1 MELFRNCLDDCGL
14 VDLGFSGPKFT
25 WTNRQDAQC
34 NVRVRLDRAV
44 ANGDF
49 TAMFEFYHVDNIITT
64 TSDHYAVAI
73 SLDSQ
78 LLMGDRPP
86 VQHNFRYEAMWRR
99 AEGYIG
105 VVENAWKAHATG
117 TRSLH
122 ETWSVLNHVSGA
134 LKEWSK
140 EAFGSV

>member
-1 MELFRNCLDDCGL
+1 ML
-14 VDLGFSGPKFT
+14 
-25 WTNRQDAQC
+25 
-34 NVRVRLDRAV
+34 
-44 ANGDF
+44 
-49 TAMFEFYHVDNIITT
+49 EFYHVENIITT

-78 LLMGDRPP
+78 QMMGDRPP

-105 VVENAWKAHATG
+105 VVENAWKAYATR

-140 EAFGSV
+140 VAFGSVRREIQRTER